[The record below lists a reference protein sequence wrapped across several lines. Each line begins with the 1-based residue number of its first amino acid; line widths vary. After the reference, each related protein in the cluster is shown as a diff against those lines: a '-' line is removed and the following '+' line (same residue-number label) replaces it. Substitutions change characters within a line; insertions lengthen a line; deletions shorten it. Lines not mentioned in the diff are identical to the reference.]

1 MGLTATEKEGRLLNT
16 PSDLSVTRAGIAFL
30 TKFVKKS
37 VQLGFE
43 PRNPEGSVLW
53 GAVFDH
59 STTGRS
65 GGYSC
70 RRESRLRPPFS
81 PTLNATKSAPPWQ
94 NAFEMA
100 IFQPGGVPSRHFMAV
115 SPNEKYTGLGY
126 LDPYLTCGGRPQG
139 GTPPLALQTEHSDHE
154 GYCLLFTQSG

>member
-1 MGLTATEKEGRLLNT
+1 MPSARGIEPELRPCNSGAFPLRWAITAIDKEGRPFNT

-43 PRNPEGSVLW
+43 PRNPEGSVLM

-70 RRESRLRPPFS
+70 RREYRLRLPIAH
-81 PTLNATKSAPPWQ
+81 TLNATKSAPPWQ
-94 NAFEMA
+94 NTLKMTV
-100 IFQPGGVPSRHFMAV
+100 FQPSGLPSRNFTTV
-115 SPNEKYTGLGY
+115 YTDENHYRLGL
-126 LDPYLTCGGRPQG
+126 P
-139 GTPPLALQTEHSDHE
+139 
-154 GYCLLFTQSG
+154 